1 MNFRT
6 EVELPIGRYEIRHAD
21 KLMLWGS
28 CFTNSIGALLSDAKF
43 TCDINPFGVLY
54 NPMSIAE
61 GIRELLERYRYDEKD
76 LMCENGQ
83 WFSLMH
89 HSTYS
94 SSDKGACLNLINA
107 RLNGGADFLKSAD
120 WLLITWG
127 TARIYEWKADGRI
140 VGNCHKLPER
150 LFNRRLLSAEEIVET
165 YRCLL
170 QKLREYN
177 PKLQVLFTVSPIR
190 HVRDGMHGNQIS
202 KAILL
207 LAAER
212 LCGLLPYCHYFP
224 SYEIMMD
231 ELRDYRFYASDMLHP
246 SETAIN
252 YIWECFAKTYFSK
265 STLLLMKELEEIRKS
280 LNHRPFH
287 AGSERHKIFLR
298 QLVLKIKQLQEKSP
312 FLDFQKELET
322 CHTTLLEK

>member
-231 ELRDYRFYASDMLHP
+231 ELRDYRFYADDMLHP
-246 SETAIN
+246 GSLAVN
-252 YIWECFAKTYFSK
+252 YIWECFKKVCFSDN
-265 STLLLMKELEEIRKS
+265 TLRIIQELDGLKKALE
-280 LNHRPFH
+280 HRPFH
-287 AGSERHKIFLR
+287 PDSDAYKTFLR
-298 QLVLKIKQLQEKSP
+298 QNLLKIRNLKEKFP
-312 FLDFQKELET
+312 YLDVRKEEML
-322 CHTTLLEK
+322 CQVRLKK